1 MLSWAQQGATQDY
14 CLMSQVFPS
23 LDTLWP
29 DAFQLAPVPGFQLWG
44 RMLFSQFTR
53 CSRPS
58 LSVWQTLPTQVTQL
72 FWWTYIS
79 LCSCSFKHLSV
90 SMWVEAAGERWDT
103 FFLLCFSS
111 SLWQVSTVTLD
122 RYVYTSV
129 REPANSTSALQRS
142 KINLLKQ
149 NKK

>member
-79 LCSCSFKHLSV
+79 LFSCSFKHLSV